1 MERPVSSA
9 SNTSTRPSAHTRN
22 PSTTSLHTHHHPPKK
37 SSLTSA
43 VIALFHTNLRLLD
56 LDLLP
61 DWPDVHLTSFAAHDA
76 RHRIRC
82 VEFALFHL
90 FRLYDAPTAADK
102 LQPFYPPLEPVQSLN
117 LRAAL
122 YRCLNELK
130 KTGALGKE
138 TVLRKTMLDECHG
151 DKFWEVCLAFSAAV
165 LKKVTLDKSRRGDRH
180 VPLAESFGVAA
191 GLSVEQKASLLP
203 LAIAHRASLAK
214 VLDEKER
221 KRETIGRL
229 YHVLLEKE
237 AELERRKM
245 QVIEKAQASP
255 SDAQLERL
263 SVVGHTLDKR
273 WVGSKVLRKTLVDGD
288 ATGSAGHV
296 LTLPIDQL
304 ADASQDV
311 QQPTGLLGSLERSA
325 ALQAQRVR
333 RWQSMHQ
340 ELLAKK
346 PASRQTAKSDHDR
359 SVPQFDRHKSLSL
372 RDASPP
378 TQSPPQQHRP
388 APSSSITRYD
398 EILIAMRDDLR
409 RNCKTAAAPRSGPP
423 QNTPR
428 RPQPIPR
435 KPSIHIDTSA
445 GAADPHRRS
454 LSHTAVPVRP
464 RMGRRS
470 SSRSKSYAAPKVEG
484 QRGLVPLKAE
494 LFSPL
499 KTGTRSSTSPLSVST
514 GPLVE
519 SPVSES
525 PAPQRDH
532 RAKTDSGISFGLG
545 ISDLNIKRAS
555 VVDVPTSAP
564 IISHREQESRS
575 SMDDMLA
582 AAAEEVGQDR
592 ERERV
597 KDASRQGLIIPRTDM
612 EHRASIYAAR
622 PSLAERTRM
631 SMAPRVQGSEE
642 SIQHPPSETSS
653 MPTPEQTS
661 TSTSPATAVSEDADK
676 PDEISA
682 LANAKPLKRTS
693 TLLERTR
700 QSISLAPQHHQP
712 PKKLTHKRSRT
723 SVYQPHKP
731 FDTPV
736 RKNRANSTAAQATPI
751 LEKEELFSPD
761 ADYDSIFRAR
771 PRLMHSPQMS
781 PVADPGL
788 NAMSGVV
795 ELEH

>member
-1 MERPVSSA
+1 MERAVSSA
-9 SNTSTRPSAHTRN
+9 SGG
-22 PSTTSLHTHHHPPKK
+22 HHH
-37 SSLTSA
+37 LTSA
-43 VIALFHTNLRLLD
+43 LVAALFYTNLRLLN

-61 DWPDVHLTSFAAHDA
+61 DWPDIRLASFAAPDA
-76 RHRIRC
+76 RHRLRC
-82 VEFALFHL
+82 AEFALYRL
-90 FRLYDAPTAADK
+90 FQLYDAPTAADK
-102 LQPFYPPLEPVQSLN
+102 LQPFYPPLEPVQSVN

-122 YRCLNELK
+122 YRCLHDLK
-130 KTGALGKE
+130 KNGTLGKE

-151 DKFWEVCLAFSAAV
+151 DKFAELCLAFSAAV
-165 LKKVTLDKSRRGDRH
+165 LKKVTLEKSRTSHRY
-180 VPLAESFGVAA
+180 VPLAESIGVAPVLTA
-191 GLSVEQKASLLP
+191 DQQASMLP
-203 LAIAHRASLAK
+203 LATAHRASLAK
-214 VLDEKER
+214 VLQEKER
-221 KRETIGRL
+221 KRDTFGRL

-237 AELERRKM
+237 AELERSKL
-245 QVIEKAQASP
+245 QVIETAQTSP

-263 SVVGHTLDKR
+263 SVVGYTLDKR
-273 WVGSKVLRKTLVDGD
+273 WVGSKALRKTLVDGD
-288 ATGSAGHV
+288 ATAGASD
-296 LTLPIDQL
+296 LLMLPVDQL
-304 ADASQDV
+304 ADAGHDV

-340 ELLAKK
+340 DIMARK
-346 PASRQTAKSDHDR
+346 PALRQTTKSDHDR
-359 SVPQFDRHKSLSL
+359 SVPQFDKHKSFSL

-388 APSSSITRYD
+388 ALSSSITRYD
-398 EILIAMRDDLR
+398 EILNAMRDDLR
-409 RNCKTAAAPRSGPP
+409 HHRKTAAASRPGPVP
-423 QNTPR
+423 NTPK

-435 KPSIHIDTSA
+435 KPSIHADTSA

-464 RMGRRS
+464 RMGKRA

-514 GPLVE
+514 SSLVE

-555 VVDVPTSAP
+555 VVDIPTSAP
-564 IISHREQESRS
+564 VTNHREQESKS

-597 KDASRQGLIIPRTDM
+597 KDASRHSLRIPRADM
-612 EHRASIYAAR
+612 EHKANIYAAR

-631 SMAPRVQGSEE
+631 SMAPRVHGSEE
-642 SIQHPPSETSS
+642 SIQHSTSDATS

-661 TSTSPATAVSEDADK
+661 TSASPVTADSEDAHTTT
-676 PDEISA
+676 DEVSP
-682 LANAKPLKRTS
+682 LTSGPTLKRSS
-693 TLLERTR
+693 TLLDRTR

-712 PKKLTHKRSRT
+712 PKRLTHKRSRT
-723 SVYQPHKP
+723 SVFHLHNP

-736 RKNRANSTAAQATPI
+736 RKNRANSTAAAATPS
-751 LEKEELFSPD
+751 LENEELFSPD

-771 PRLMHSPQMS
+771 PRLMHSPTMR
-781 PVADPGL
+781 PVAD
-788 NAMSGVV
+788 SGVV
-795 ELEH
+795 WQGGDGVKM